1 MPEIY
6 IKHLTVDEDAIDIHQ
21 HVNNQ
26 EYLRW
31 MQEIAIEHSSAQGW
45 PMARYL
51 ASGSSWYVKSHF
63 IDYLR
68 PGLLGDDIIACTWV
82 SGMTERGSPRR
93 TLFLRAHDQQ
103 ILARAET
110 QWIFVS
116 LRNGRPVIIP
126 DELRGAFAIVES
138 EDEVMAKLDSLLRNE
153 CGIRINAENIQ

>member
-1 MPEIY
+1 MPEIH
-6 IKHLTVDEDAIDIHQ
+6 IKRITVDKDAIDIHQ

-63 IDYLR
+63 IEYLK
-68 PGLLGDDIIACTWV
+68 PGFLGDDIVACTWV
-82 SGMTERGSPRR
+82 AGMAERSSPRR

-110 QWIFVS
+110 QWTFVS
-116 LRNGRPVIIP
+116 LRNGSPVIIP
-126 DELRGAFAIVES
+126 DELRTAFDIVES
-138 EDEVMAKLDSLLRNE
+138 EDEVLRKLSPLLRDE
-153 CGIRINAENIQ
+153 CKIRIN